1 MRSED
6 IRKIIEEECEDY
18 FLGIADLSLEEYD
31 VDDKYKSL
39 ICLYPRSI
47 SIGITLPYKIDDP
60 RIYKNNEFFSE
71 TYRKLNYI
79 TSYLSSLLEDE
90 GYKAIAVPKD
100 GRVNGGIFISLHN
113 LAASRADLGKIKD
126 DMVIT
131 PEVGQRVNW
140 GTVIT
145 DAPL

>member
-60 RIYKNNEFFSE
+60 RIYKIMNFLA
-71 TYRKLNYI
+71 KLIEN
-79 TSYLSSLLEDE
+79 
-90 GYKAIAVPKD
+90 
-100 GRVNGGIFISLHN
+100 
-113 LAASRADLGKIKD
+113 
-126 DMVIT
+126 
-131 PEVGQRVNW
+131 
-140 GTVIT
+140 
-145 DAPL
+145 